1 MLYHTRIM
9 TVDEQART
17 VWRTVLA
24 MISGAIAIWAFAGA
38 AGVATGLIEFGA
50 VIDSRLPWDSE
61 PFAAVML
68 ALIVGMPMAAAS
80 WLAGHDRRSYPAV
93 AIAAGSAAIAWILV
107 QLVVIRTVIWVQPLC
122 VVLSVIIVVLG
133 LRLRG
138 TASTA

>member
-1 MLYHTRIM
+1 M
-9 TVDEQART
+9 TVDKQARP

-68 ALIVGMPMAAAS
+68 ALVVGMPMAATS
-80 WLAGHDRRSYPAV
+80 WLAGHGRRSYPAV

-122 VVLSVIIVVLG
+122 VALSVIIVVLG